1 MSIHIKSLCAF
12 VILAISCSAY
22 TAPLTGSGSCSLE
35 PNKKQV
41 CIDTTP
47 CKLLSNGITACLSGT
62 ANPPTGA
69 ATLKA
74 TCWSFKSSFSCQDS
88 ESIDNCS
95 TAPWMKQYGAACQ
108 QTSVMCDSTVPE
120 SGKCASWRYTYSCQ
134 TAPAQTAQ
142 VLQCTSTALGV
153 NLDMPTPTTAQNNPI
168 KAAAMLEAARQISTY
183 SQCTASEAASNP
195 DACLNKSMFNGV
207 YETCSKGYFGLKN
220 CCVSQPGGQTNAAL
234 KTMLM
239 GQGAKVAK
247 FAGEKLIDTA
257 SPYVFDAMYSA
268 PEYTQGMILAM
279 ADSSNVIMGEA
290 GDIIGTNFASGGLT
304 LGAYG
309 FTFGTGAFSG
319 SLGSFALAEGTWGY
333 VSFNPY
339 MFAAVVAI
347 QVVQTLAQCE
357 QSEQLLGM
365 HKGQNLSVK
374 VGEECV
380 QKVPLIGT
388 CIKWEEGWCS
398 YNGPLGKILGTQ
410 GRAQLGL
417 GLDKSCVGLT
427 IGQLQ
432 HLDWSKLD
440 MSEFTAQISAQVTK
454 NMPNSQSLTNTY
466 NQSINATPVQGINT
480 NSQSGLGYPSN
491 YQQP

>member
-1 MSIHIKSLCAF
+1 MRNFIYACILAAF
-12 VILAISCSAY
+12 VGNPALA
-22 TAPLTGSGSCSLE
+22 APLTGFGYCSVQ
-35 PNKKQV
+35 PTKKQV
-41 CIDTTP
+41 CIDKTP
-47 CKLLSNGITACLSGT
+47 CKTLSNGLTACLNGVT
-62 ANPPTGA
+62 PPSNGISA
-69 ATLKA
+69 KA
-74 TCWSFKSSFSCQDS
+74 SCWSYQTSYSCEDS
-88 ESIDNCS
+88 TSIDNCS
-95 TAPWMKQYGAACQ
+95 TAPWKQQYGDACQ

-120 SGKCASWRYTYSCQ
+120 NGKCASWRYTYSCQ

-183 SQCTASEAASNP
+183 SQCNATEAAANP
-195 DACLNKSMFNGV
+195 EACLNKSMFSGV
-207 YETCSKGYFGLKN
+207 YETCSKGYYGLKN
-220 CCVSQPGGQTNAAL
+220 CCVSQPGGQTNAAV
-234 KTMLM
+234 KAMVM
-239 GQGAKVAK
+239 GQGAQVAK
-247 FAGEKLIDTA
+247 FAGAQAIDTA
-257 SPYVFDAMYSA
+257 SPYVFDAMYSSS
-268 PEYTQGMILAM
+268 EYTQGILQSFAG
-279 ADSSNVIMGEA
+279 SSNAVLNGA
-290 GDIIGTNFASGGLT
+290 GDVVGTSFASGGLT

-309 FTFGTGAFSG
+309 FTYGTGAFSSSFG
-319 SLGSFALAEGTWGY
+319 SIALMEGSYGY
-333 VSFNPY
+333 LSFNPY
-339 MFAAVVAI
+339 VFAAVVAI

-357 QSEQLLGM
+357 QSEQVLGM

-380 QKVPLIGT
+380 QKIPLIGT

-417 GLDKSCVGLT
+417 GLDKSCTGLT
-427 IGQLQ
+427 VSQLQ

-454 NMPNSQSLTNTY
+454 NIPNSQSVTSSY
-466 NQSINATPVQGINT
+466 NQNLNVTPVQGINT